1 VNFHQLEIFY
11 AVVQRQSITAAAAD
25 LHLTQPA
32 VSLQIKALEKGL
44 GVPLLERGGSKL
56 RLTQAGEA
64 LYRCAVSI
72 LHSRD
77 EAQRSIA
84 ELSAATKGKL
94 ILGANTTG
102 GMYVL
107 PRIVRAFKELYPQT
121 EVIFQIESTEWIYEK
136 ILQNVVDMALVG
148 GPTEDRRFGVEPICL
163 DHLVLIVS
171 PSHPFARNG
180 RVSLKDLKT
189 QPCIL
194 PLQGSRT
201 RQLVERKLKEAGV
214 ILRVTMQLPGTEAVK
229 KAVEANLGI
238 GFVSRYAVERECSLG
253 DLKIIAVD
261 RFDLTRRMELI
272 YRRQKYFSPVAER
285 FRQFARSYG
294 VGHLDRVVGRSDRR
308 EDVGEAGP
316 GVPATELRPPVSA
329 KKEGKGDRRVSR

>member
-1 VNFHQLEIFY
+1 M
-11 AVVQRQSITAAAAD
+11 TAAASD

-32 VSLQIKALEKGL
+32 VSLQIKALEKEL
-44 GVPLLERGGSKL
+44 GIPLLERGGSKL

-64 LYRCAVSI
+64 LNRCCVTI
-72 LHSRD
+72 LHARD
-77 EAQRSIA
+77 EAQRAVA
-84 ELSAATKGKL
+84 ELSTATRGKL

-102 GMYVL
+102 GMYLL

-121 EVIFQIESTEWIYEK
+121 EVIFQIESTEWLYEK
-136 ILQNVVDMALVG
+136 ILQNVVDMGLVG

-214 ILRVTMQLPGTEAVK
+214 TLRVTMQLQGTEAVK

-238 GFVSRYAVERECSLG
+238 AFVSQYAVERECSLG
-253 DLKIIAVD
+253 DLRVVPLE
-261 RFDLTRRMELI
+261 RFELTRYMELI
-272 YRRQKYFSPVAER
+272 YRKQKYFSPVAQR
-285 FRQFARSYG
+285 FREFVHSYAQQHLSPPQANVRRAIKS
-294 VGHLDRVVGRSDRR
+294 VG
-308 EDVGEAGP
+308 
-316 GVPATELRPPVSA
+316 
-329 KKEGKGDRRVSR
+329 

>member
-1 VNFHQLEIFY
+1 
-11 AVVQRQSITAAAAD
+11 VVQRQSITAAAAD

-163 DHLVLIVS
+163 DQLVLIVS
-171 PSHPFARNG
+171 PSHPFAGSG